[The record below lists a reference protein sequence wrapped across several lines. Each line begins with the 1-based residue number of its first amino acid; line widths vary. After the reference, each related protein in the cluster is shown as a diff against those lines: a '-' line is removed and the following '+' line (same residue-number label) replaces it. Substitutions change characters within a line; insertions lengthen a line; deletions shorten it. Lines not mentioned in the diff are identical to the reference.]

1 MTDREWNICA
11 ILGLYVRLGREDKKR
26 FINIMKA
33 SFPKQADNWSART
46 TLQLVLALVCVFI
59 R

>member
-1 MTDREWNICA
+1 MTNREWNICA

-33 SFPKQADNWSART
+33 SFPKQFEYLDWEE
-46 TLQLVLALVCVFI
+46 
-59 R
+59 